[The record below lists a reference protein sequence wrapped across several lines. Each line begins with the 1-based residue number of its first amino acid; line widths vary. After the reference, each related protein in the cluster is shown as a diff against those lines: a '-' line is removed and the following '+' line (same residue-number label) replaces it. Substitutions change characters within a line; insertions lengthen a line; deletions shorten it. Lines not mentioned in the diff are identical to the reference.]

1 MMLRLTY
8 DEKFKLLDI
17 DPNDLHKTLS
27 RELSMAQLRTI
38 EDEKVC
44 ELQDAIENCIEIE
57 TELLP
62 LDGDYN
68 RASFYTADG
77 KVIVIKLK
85 RFNIR
90 TFFNALLHIFPSI
103 GGNCFAIIGAVLNVL
118 MDVFVQILDEDVTS
132 VYLFLCHEYYQ
143 NGRCFDNTEI
153 FDKVNQHLEAT
164 QGVHWPDS
172 KINRILLNLESIH
185 VIECREGIFQP
196 IDYIHLT

>member
-17 DPNDLHKTLS
+17 DPNELHKTLR

-57 TELLP
+57 TELAP

-68 RASFYTADG
+68 RASFYIADG

-90 TFFNALLHIFPSI
+90 TFFNVLLNILPSI

-118 MDVFVQILDEDVTS
+118 MNVFVQILDEDVTS
-132 VYLFLCHEYYQ
+132 IYLFLCHEYYKS
-143 NGRCFDNTEI
+143 GRCFDNTEI
-153 FDKVNQHLEAT
+153 FDKVNQYLEET

-196 IDYIHLT
+196 NDYIHFT